1 MKKLHPLPLALS
13 LGAAALLQACSNAE
27 ATPSSVTY
35 LGPNAL
41 VSSVNLL
48 TGAPTTAGV
57 DAAGKPLVN
66 MVVEIPAGTSQKWET
81 CTTNAAADLAAF
93 PECTG
98 DWKKRMVLEVKS
110 GKRRV
115 LQHLGY
121 PGNYGSI
128 PMTAGGDGDPLDI
141 VAIGPALERGTIQ
154 AVKVIG
160 VIRCWDLPV
169 TSPLVVDDKVVA
181 IVQETKTAGP
191 DVGLDSPLYP
201 LVNTISAGATDDLDA
216 KAPEATTML
225 KAWYRN
231 YKGVGKMDCGD
242 LVEDAAAAMATIQA
256 AHDAAVA
263 KGAAYP

>member
-1 MKKLHPLPLALS
+1 MTKPPVLTLALS
-13 LGAAALLQACSNAE
+13 VITLSLQACSNAD
-27 ATPSSVTY
+27 AGTSAVSYVS
-35 LGPNAL
+35 PNAL
-41 VSSVNLL
+41 VASKNLL
-48 TGAPTTAGV
+48 TDFPALAGA

-66 MVVEIPAGTSQKWET
+66 MVVEIPTGTSQKWET
-81 CTTNAAADLAAF
+81 CTSAAAADLAAF

-98 DWKKRMVLEVKS
+98 DWKKRMVLEVKG

-141 VAIGPALERGTIQ
+141 VAIGPPLERGTVQ

-169 TSPLVVDDKVVA
+169 TDPLVVDDKVVA
-181 IVQETKTAGP
+181 IVQETKTASA

-201 LVNTISAGATDDLDA
+201 LVNTISAGAADDLDA
-216 KAPEATTML
+216 KAPAATTML

-231 YKGVGKMDCGD
+231 YKGVGKMDCSD
-242 LVEDAAAAMATIQA
+242 VVEDAAAALATIQA